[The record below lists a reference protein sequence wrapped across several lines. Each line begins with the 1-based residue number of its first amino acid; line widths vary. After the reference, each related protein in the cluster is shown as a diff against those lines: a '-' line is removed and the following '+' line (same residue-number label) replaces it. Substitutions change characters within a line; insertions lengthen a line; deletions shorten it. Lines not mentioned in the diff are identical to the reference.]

1 MKKRNTGINL
11 FKLFSM
17 FMIALLHVLG
27 MGGITGAAAGTSS
40 YYPVYFM
47 QNAAFCAVNCYALVS
62 GYLMLGKKIKPSRIS
77 ELWFEVFFYSVGLSA
92 IMIAVYD
99 EFFSA
104 RNVVYALTP
113 IISKQYWYMTAY
125 FLMYLFIPMMNR
137 FAEAADKK
145 SFTAVIAVIL
155 VLTTGSFLIGE
166 DGFKFSEGYSPIWLM
181 VMYLLGAY
189 MKKFGVGAK
198 MKWYSALLLY
208 IISVGCNFALNIF
221 LKNPMKKVFADG
233 TVNYLTYTS
242 PFVVSSAVF
251 LFIFFSKLKFTKR
264 TEKFIN
270 YITPAALGVYLIH
283 THPLVF
289 NKLMKNIAMPLVN
302 YGTAAMIF
310 GSIAMAL
317 AIFIICIV
325 IDLLRIQLFRLI
337 KINTLCK
344 KLDSVFETKKKNF
357 IKTEEPAQEA
367 VEETITEPNV

>member
-1 MKKRNTGINL
+1 
-11 FKLFSM
+11 
-17 FMIALLHVLG
+17 
-27 MGGITGAAAGTSS
+27 
-40 YYPVYFM
+40 M

-62 GYLMLGKKIKPSRIS
+62 GYLMLGKKIKPSRIT

-92 IMIAVYD
+92 IMISIYR

-104 RNVVYALTP
+104 QNIVYALTP

-125 FLMYLFIPMMNR
+125 FLMYLFIPMMNK

-155 VLTTGSFLIGE
+155 LLTTGSFIIGK

-181 VMYLLGAY
+181 VMYLVGAY

-198 MKWYSALLLY
+198 MKWYSALLFY

-221 LKNPMKKVFADG
+221 LKDPMKKIFTDD

-242 PFVVSSAVF
+242 PFVVLSAIF
-251 LFIFFSKLKFTKR
+251 LFIFFSKLKFGKK
-264 TEKFIN
+264 TEKLIN

-289 NKLMKNIAMPLVN
+289 NKLMKDIAMPLVN
-302 YGTAAMIF
+302 HGTAAMIF
-310 GSIAMAL
+310 GSVAMAL
-317 AIFIICIV
+317 AVFIICIV

-337 KINTLCK
+337 RINALCK
-344 KLDSVFETKKKNF
+344 KLDEVFNSKKR
-357 IKTEEPAQEA
+357 KTIEIEEPAIEA
-367 VEETITEPNV
+367 GQIEEKINI

>member
-1 MKKRNTGINL
+1 MKKRNAGINL

-40 YYPVYFM
+40 YYPVYLM

-62 GYLMLGKKIKPSRIS
+62 GYLMLGKKIKPSRITES
-77 ELWFEVFFYSVGLSA
+77 IYR
-92 IMIAVYD
+92 

-104 RNVVYALTP
+104 QNIVYALTP
-113 IISKQYWYMTAY
+113 IVSKQYWYMTAY
-125 FLMYLFIPMMNR
+125 FLMYLFIPMMNK

-155 VLTTGSFLIGE
+155 LLTTGSFIIGK

-181 VMYLLGAY
+181 VMYLVGAY

-198 MKWYSALLLY
+198 MKWYSALLFY

-221 LKNPMKKVFADG
+221 LKDPMKKIFTDD

-242 PFVVSSAVF
+242 PFVVLSAIF
-251 LFIFFSKLKFTKR
+251 LFIFFSKLKFGKK

-289 NKLMKNIAMPLVN
+289 NKLMKDIAMPLVN
-302 YGTAAMIF
+302 HGTAAMIF

-317 AIFIICIV
+317 AVFIICIV

-337 KINTLCK
+337 RINALCK
-344 KLDSVFETKKKNF
+344 KLDEVFNSKKR
-357 IKTEEPAQEA
+357 KTIEIEEPAIEA
-367 VEETITEPNV
+367 GQIEETINI

>member
-27 MGGITGAAAGTSS
+27 MGGITGAAVGTSS

-62 GYLMLGKKIKPSRIS
+62 GYLMFGKKIKPSRIS

-104 RNVVYALTP
+104 QNVVYALTP

-137 FAEAADKK
+137 FAEAADKR

-155 VLTTGSFLIGE
+155 VLTTGSFLIGK
-166 DGFKFSEGYSPIWLM
+166 DGFKFSDGYSPIWLM
-181 VMYLLGAY
+181 VMYLVGAY

-221 LKNPMKKVFADG
+221 LKDPMKKVFADG

-242 PFVVSSAVF
+242 PFVVSSAIF

-325 IDLLRIQLFRLI
+325 IDILRIQLFRLI
-337 KINTLCK
+337 KINALCK
-344 KLDSVFETKKKNF
+344 RFDSVLKTKKKEI
-357 IKTEEPAQEA
+357 IKTEEPDQEA
-367 VEETITEPNV
+367 VEETIIEPNV

>member
-40 YYPVYFM
+40 YYPVYLM

-104 RNVVYALTP
+104 QNVVYALTP

-181 VMYLLGAY
+181 VMYLIGAY

-242 PFVVSSAVF
+242 PFVVSSAIF

-289 NKLMKNIAMPLVN
+289 NKLMKDIAMPLVN

-337 KINTLCK
+337 KINALCK
-344 KLDSVFETKKKNF
+344 RLDSVLKTKKKEI

-367 VEETITEPNV
+367 EPAVEETVNV

>member
-40 YYPVYFM
+40 YYPVYLM

-62 GYLMLGKKIKPSRIS
+62 GYLMFGKEIKPSRIT

-92 IMIAVYD
+92 IMISIYR

-104 RNVVYALTP
+104 QNIVYALTP

-125 FLMYLFIPMMNR
+125 FLMYLFIPMMNK

-155 VLTTGSFLIGE
+155 LLTTGSFIIGK

-181 VMYLLGAY
+181 VMYL
-189 MKKFGVGAK
+189 VGAK
-198 MKWYSALLLY
+198 MKWYSALLFY

-221 LKNPMKKVFADG
+221 LKDPMKKIFTDD

-242 PFVVSSAVF
+242 PFVVLSAIF
-251 LFIFFSKLKFTKR
+251 LFIFFSKLKFGKK

-289 NKLMKNIAMPLVN
+289 NKLMKDIAMPLVN
-302 YGTAAMIF
+302 HGTAAMIF
-310 GSIAMAL
+310 GSVAMAL
-317 AIFIICIV
+317 AVFIICII
-325 IDLLRIQLFRLI
+325 IDLLRIQLFKLI
-337 KINTLCK
+337 RINALCK
-344 KLDSVFETKKKNF
+344 KLDEVFNSKKR
-357 IKTEEPAQEA
+357 KTIEIEEPAIKAGQI
-367 VEETITEPNV
+367 EETINI

>member
-40 YYPVYFM
+40 YYPVYLM

-62 GYLMLGKKIKPSRIS
+62 GYLMLGKKIKPSRIT

-92 IMIAVYD
+92 IIISIYR

-104 RNVVYALTP
+104 QNIVYALTP
-113 IISKQYWYMTAY
+113 IVSKQYWYMTAY
-125 FLMYLFIPMMNR
+125 FLMYLFIPMMNK

-155 VLTTGSFLIGE
+155 LLTTGSFIIGK

-181 VMYLLGAY
+181 VMYLVGAY
-189 MKKFGVGAK
+189 MKKFNVGAK
-198 MKWYSALLLY
+198 MKKWLALLLY
-208 IISVGCNFALNIF
+208 VISSLCSFILCVFSKKL
-221 LKNPMKKVFADG
+221 LKIMLGNDIS
-233 TVNYLTYTS
+233 YLSYTS
-242 PFVVSSAVF
+242 PFVVLSAIF
-251 LFIFFSKLKFTKR
+251 LFIFFSKLKFGKK
-264 TEKFIN
+264 TENLIN

-289 NKLMKNIAMPLVN
+289 NKLMKDIAMPLVN
-302 YGTAAMIF
+302 HGTAAMIF
-310 GSIAMAL
+310 GSVAMAL
-317 AIFIICIV
+317 AVFIICIV

-337 KINTLCK
+337 RVNALCK
-344 KLDSVFETKKKNF
+344 KLDGVFNSKKK
-357 IKTEEPAQEA
+357 KTIEIEEPKIEA
-367 VEETITEPNV
+367 GQIEETINI

>member
-27 MGGITGAAAGTSS
+27 MGGIIGAAAGTSS

-62 GYLMLGKKIKPSRIS
+62 GYLMLGKKIKPSRIT

-92 IMIAVYD
+92 IMISIYR

-104 RNVVYALTP
+104 QNIVYALTP
-113 IISKQYWYMTAY
+113 IISNQYWYMTAY
-125 FLMYLFIPMMNR
+125 FLMYLFIPMMNK

-155 VLTTGSFLIGE
+155 LLTTGSFIIGK

-181 VMYLLGAY
+181 VMYLVGAY

-198 MKWYSALLLY
+198 MKWYSALLFY

-221 LKNPMKKVFADG
+221 LKDPMKKIFTDD

-242 PFVVSSAVF
+242 PFVVLSAIF
-251 LFIFFSKLKFTKR
+251 LFIFFSKLKFGKK

-289 NKLMKNIAMPLVN
+289 NKLMKDIAMPLVN
-302 YGTAAMIF
+302 HGTAAMIF
-310 GSIAMAL
+310 GSVAMAL
-317 AIFIICIV
+317 AVFIICIV

-337 KINTLCK
+337 RINALCK
-344 KLDSVFETKKKNF
+344 KLDEVFNNKKR
-357 IKTEEPAQEA
+357 KT
-367 VEETITEPNV
+367 I